1 MKLLMAIVDDERKE
15 ELEVVLRRS
24 GVTGYTEIPHA
35 AGFGTTGHRL
45 GSAAYPR
52 TSAIVFTLAEGDA
65 VTRIAD
71 ELKAYCK
78 DCGERVRL
86 VAWTADQVL

>member
-15 ELEVVLRRS
+15 ELEVVLRRA

-52 TSAIVFTLAEGDA
+52 TSAIIFTLSEADA
-65 VTRIAD
+65 VGRIVD
-71 ELKAYCK
+71 DLTAYCA
-78 DCGERVRL
+78 DCGERVRM
-86 VAWTADQVL
+86 VTWTAEQVL